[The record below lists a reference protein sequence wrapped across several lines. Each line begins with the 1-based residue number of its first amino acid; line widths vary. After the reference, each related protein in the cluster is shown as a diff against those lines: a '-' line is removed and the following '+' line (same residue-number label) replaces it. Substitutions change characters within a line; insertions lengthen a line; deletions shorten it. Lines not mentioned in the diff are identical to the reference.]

1 MTPGVRRS
9 AEVTPRDADR
19 SSPRPPRRP
28 RWHEEPPRA
37 GPAARPRR
45 GAAAC
50 GLRPS
55 REATAAAVTPLG
67 ATAANAPFLTNGA
80 GRSLYAF
87 KNDVPAA
94 GATPPTSNCITAP
107 CTDSWALWE
116 KPAALAN
123 VVLPSTIPAADVT
136 SFTSLGVQQFVYKG
150 WPLYFF
156 KADDAP
162 GKVAGNSIANWH
174 AINGAWNG
182 VYP

>member
-1 MTPGVRRS
+1 M
-9 AEVTPRDADR
+9 
-19 SSPRPPRRP
+19 
-28 RWHEEPPRA
+28 
-37 GPAARPRR
+37 
-45 GAAAC
+45 
-50 GLRPS
+50 
-55 REATAAAVTPLG
+55 
-67 ATAANAPFLTNGA
+67 
-80 GRSLYAF
+80 
-87 KNDVPAA
+87 
-94 GATPPTSNCITAP
+94 
-107 CTDSWALWE
+107 
-116 KPAALAN
+116 AN